1 MVHLVGCAHFF
12 GPALCN
18 STGTGK
24 LRNQFKDATVWL
36 HDHMYAVPL
45 IIKFTTERRR
55 TPIDQHI
62 YAPGSY
68 STVDSRTVHYIHV
81 HYIHIHLHYTSYTL
95 HYNSVG
101 ALYSIL

>member
-12 GPALCN
+12 GPALCY
-18 STGTGK
+18 STSTGK

-45 IIKFTTERRR
+45 IIKFTKERRR

-62 YAPGSY
+62 YAPGGY
-68 STVDSRTVHYIHV
+68 STVAYSTVIYMHA
-81 HYIHIHLHYTSYTL
+81 HYT
-95 HYNSVG
+95 HIN
-101 ALYSIL
+101 